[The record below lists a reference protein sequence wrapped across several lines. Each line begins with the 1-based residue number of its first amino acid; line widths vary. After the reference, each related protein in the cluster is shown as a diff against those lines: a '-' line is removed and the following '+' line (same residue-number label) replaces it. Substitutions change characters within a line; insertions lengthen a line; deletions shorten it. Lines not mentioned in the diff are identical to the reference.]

1 MSIAYRRGRSLSE
14 AEVSAFE
21 KQAGVELPH
30 DYRDFVLSHD
40 GAEPDTNAFA
50 IGNANSA
57 GINRFIPLGETVS
70 ERRYIDHV
78 SVKFLPVAWASCGN
92 YVCLDLERGGVF
104 FWDHEEPSGDLK
116 LAESFSQFLE
126 MLAPFDVKNIEL
138 KPGQVKKAW
147 IDPDFLKGLE

>member
-1 MSIAYRRGRSLSE
+1 MSVGFKKGHSLSE

-21 KQAGVELPH
+21 KESGIELPR
-30 DYRDFVLSHD
+30 DYREFILLHD
-40 GAEPDTNAFA
+40 GAEPDTNIFSVSD
-50 IGNANSA
+50 GNDS
-57 GINRFIPLGETVS
+57 GVNRFIPLRDTIS

-78 SVKFLPVAWASCGN
+78 SVEFLPAAWAEGGN
-92 YVCLDLERGGVF
+92 YVCLDLKRGGVF
-104 FWDHEEPSGDLK
+104 FWDHEEPSDDLK

-138 KPGQVKKAW
+138 KPGQVRKAW